1 MTYQTAKERIEQERL
16 ANEAAALAAYNTS
29 LAIQDDNKTFLIVD
43 NFSSITAQTK
53 KKIICVSSDETN
65 NNEPTLYFFDG
76 TNLNWIPTVRV

>member
-53 KKIICVSSDETN
+53 KK
-65 NNEPTLYFFDG
+65 
-76 TNLNWIPTVRV
+76 